1 MADNLIF
8 YFAMFWFY
16 IGYLQASSKFI
27 HHRKRGWGNK
37 NCKLAMIIL
46 ILVTLKL
53 RNMIAYFFLRKKIHH
68 VRPDGLIRPCALID
82 FRIVSFEQECTM
94 YERVSSSHLN
104 WSILWR
110 CGWCKARM
118 FKMG

>member
-1 MADNLIF
+1 MQIGHD
-8 YFAMFWFY
+8 YFNT
-16 IGYLQASSKFI
+16 GYSEIKKHDSL
-27 HHRKRGWGNK
+27 
-37 NCKLAMIIL
+37 
-46 ILVTLKL
+46 
-53 RNMIAYFFLRKKIHH
+53 FFLRKKIHH

-110 CGWCKARM
+110 CGWCKART
-118 FKMG
+118 FRMGLDSL